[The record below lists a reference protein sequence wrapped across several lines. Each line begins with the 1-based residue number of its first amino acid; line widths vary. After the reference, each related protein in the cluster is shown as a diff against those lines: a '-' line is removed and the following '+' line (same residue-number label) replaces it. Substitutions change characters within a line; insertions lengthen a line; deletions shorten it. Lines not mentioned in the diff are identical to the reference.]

1 MEMENRSRLETGR
14 DKVAQRLQHVEVASP
29 FVSIRY
35 DVQLERI
42 FDFPVQLKSVENI
55 RYVELRKRSKL
66 AEW

>member
-14 DKVAQRLQHVEVASP
+14 DKVAQRLQPVVVASP

-42 FDFPVQLKSVENI
+42 FDFPVQLKSIENI
-55 RYVELRKRSKL
+55 RHVELRKLSKL